1 MTHTY
6 NITGMTCNNCVAKVR
21 SELLKTP
28 EVLEADVKLDAPQ
41 ATITMQKHIPI
52 SRLEEAVAKAGAK
65 YAIAEADGGMHAMDM
80 EEMVTENSYY
90 PIYLIFS
97 YILGSTLLIQWSH
110 GHFDLMQWM
119 RHFMAGFFLIFSFFK
134 LLNLK
139 GFAEGYSM
147 YDIVAAKVPSYGYV
161 YPFIELALA
170 VAFITNF
177 NPLATNVTALV
188 VMLVS
193 IIGVTKNLL
202 RKSPFQCACLGTVI
216 KLPLSKVTFF
226 EDLLMIVMSAVMLI
240 LL

>member
-6 NITGMTCNNCVAKVR
+6 NITGMTCNSCVAKVR

-28 EVLEADVKLDAPQ
+28 EVLEADVRLDAPQ

-52 SRLEEAVAKAGAK
+52 SRLQEAVAKAGAK
-65 YAIAEADGGMHAMDM
+65 YTITEADGGMHAMAR
-80 EEMVTENSYY
+80 EEVGTENSYY
-90 PIYLIFS
+90 PIYLIFA
-97 YILGSTLLIQWSH
+97 YILGSTLLIQWSQ

-139 GFAEGYSM
+139 GFAEGYNM
-147 YDIVAAKVPSYGYV
+147 YDIVAAKVPAYGYV

-170 VAFITNF
+170 IAFITNF
-177 NPLATNVTALV
+177 NPVVTNAAALV

-193 IIGVTKNLL
+193 IIGVTKKTCCANHLFNAPAWARLL
-202 RKSPFQCACLGTVI
+202 SYHLARSHFLKIC
-216 KLPLSKVTFF
+216 
-226 EDLLMIVMSAVMLI
+226 
-240 LL
+240 